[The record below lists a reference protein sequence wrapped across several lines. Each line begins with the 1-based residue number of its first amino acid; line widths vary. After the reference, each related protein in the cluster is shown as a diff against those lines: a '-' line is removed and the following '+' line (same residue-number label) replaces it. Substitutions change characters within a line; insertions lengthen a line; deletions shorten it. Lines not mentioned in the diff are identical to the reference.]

1 MDLMTSVALTVGL
14 TFLMGYCIDFG
25 HGWSRGAN
33 GLYSLI
39 LLGAAAV
46 GAGLLWCLALLLSN
60 PVVLIPIG
68 GTYFIYR
75 KLTR

>member
-1 MDLMTSVALTVGL
+1 MTSIALTVGL

-25 HGWSRGAN
+25 HGNSRGVN
-33 GLYSLI
+33 GLYSLL
-39 LLGAAAV
+39 LLGAAAA
-46 GAGLLWCLALLLSN
+46 GAGLLWCVTVLLSH